1 LSRNTFH
8 LAVAAVAVAAVEAPD
23 SSLDLEP
30 VEADY
35 LVASAV

>member
-8 LAVAAVAVAAVEAPD
+8 SVVVAAAVEAEALD

-30 VEADY
+30 VEVDY